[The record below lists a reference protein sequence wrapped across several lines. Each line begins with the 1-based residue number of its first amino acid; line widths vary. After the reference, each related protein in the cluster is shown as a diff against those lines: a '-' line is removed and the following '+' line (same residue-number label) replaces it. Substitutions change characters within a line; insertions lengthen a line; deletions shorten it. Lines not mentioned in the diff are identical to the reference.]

1 MAIAGCNKSGLA
13 GEDQLMRFSPQLPGT
28 KASETAFESGDEI
41 GVYVTEYKGDIP
53 SMLQLSGNF
62 GNNSRLS
69 LNGSEWTLSPQ
80 IWWGEGKYDV
90 YAYYP
95 FDSEINSVD
104 EYCFEVLSD
113 QRGEGFTRSDF
124 MWARKQAVSRMESV
138 PLNFRH
144 KLSRLDIVLTKGE
157 DYEGDIPSDAEVRI
171 YSTNTSALVDLESGD
186 VVKNPYGQVGNIIAH
201 QNATGSYSAII
212 VPQKLL
218 NAVPLVEILAKDAS
232 YLVTSKFIFSEG
244 TRHTMTIE
252 LSSNP
257 DKVVI
262 NVGGGIEGWN

>member
-1 MAIAGCNKSGLA
+1 
-13 GEDQLMRFSPQLPGT
+13 MRFSPQLPGT

-144 KLSRLDIVLTKGE
+144 KLV
-157 DYEGDIPSDAEVRI
+157 
-171 YSTNTSALVDLESGD
+171 
-186 VVKNPYGQVGNIIAH
+186 
-201 QNATGSYSAII
+201 
-212 VPQKLL
+212 
-218 NAVPLVEILAKDAS
+218 
-232 YLVTSKFIFSEG
+232 
-244 TRHTMTIE
+244 
-252 LSSNP
+252 
-257 DKVVI
+257 
-262 NVGGGIEGWN
+262 